1 MNIITTL
8 IQLIFQ
14 ILSFVII
21 ADALLSFLVPY
32 DNKIRQLLDRIVTPM
47 VNPIRRIVPPVNNLD
62 FSPVILLILLQVIE
76 SILLRLVR
84 S

>member
-47 VNPIRRIVPPVNNLD
+47 INPIRRIVPPVNNLD
-62 FSPVILLILLQVIE
+62 FSPVILLILLQVVE
-76 SILLRLVR
+76 SILLRLV
-84 S
+84 

>member
-1 MNIITTL
+1 MNIISTL

-32 DNKIRQLLDRIVTPM
+32 DNNIRQLLDRIVTPM
-47 VNPIRRIVPPVNNLD
+47 INPIRRIVPPVNNLD
-62 FSPVILLILLQVIE
+62 FSPVILLILLQVVE
-76 SILLRLVR
+76 SILLRLV
-84 S
+84 

>member
-32 DNKIRQLLDRIVTPM
+32 DNNIRQLLDRIVTPM
-47 VNPIRRIVPPVNNLD
+47 LNPIRRIVPPVNNLD
-62 FSPVILLILLQVIE
+62 FSPVILLVLLQVVE